1 MKTKRIIL
9 LSFLFL
15 CFSNINA
22 QLVYLGD
29 DEADKKYDGYQLN
42 KLCGGLVQQGNS
54 YYFTTPNGHFFK
66 TDGTAENTKVISN
79 FSGYDGLFLG
89 ATNKFIYYTINING
103 RGNLIQYNPAANTFT
118 TQLYVNDPYEIFS
131 LTGVVV
137 PDGNKQTIDELF
149 VCPDKSKIFFR
160 TFKNDKFRIYTIHDD
175 TPSKVIMIK
184 EAYMPTAENPDV
196 VIGVGCKL
204 GFVRNEVFFNGRI
217 KKASM
222 GIYETSIS
230 SVGPKADNESEYEF
244 KSDYRLLE
252 KKILNND
259 KLLQTPTSI
268 FTLAQR
274 QDNDGKQQLLE
285 YTTKNASFTK
295 TILSFKANDYSAD
308 VLDGEIYVSCKGKIS
323 LYDEKKQDYY
333 YVFNDEKSIWSNIIP
348 MGRFL
353 KSNAYILY
361 KSDDGFG
368 VINTYNRGVK
378 SIKTPVLINEPNKYD
393 AGPVY
398 AYAGKYGFYFID
410 YADGKNV
417 FTQYNP
423 LENLY
428 TATIFPEFNK
438 ETYKET
444 RGIFQQGDRFL
455 ILTAYTGN
463 KGKIIYKMFMYK
475 ERYNG
480 NTG

>member
-1 MKTKRIIL
+1 MVTKKIIL
-9 LSFLFL
+9 LSFLFF
-15 CFSNINA
+15 CFTNINA

-29 DEADKKYDGYQLN
+29 DEGDKKYDDYQLN
-42 KLCGGLVQQGNS
+42 KLCGGLVQQGNN

-79 FSGYDGLFLG
+79 FSGNAGIFLG
-89 ATNKFIYYTINING
+89 ATNKFIYLSINVNG
-103 RGNLIQYNPAANTFT
+103 RGNVVQYNPAANTFN
-118 TQLYVNDPYEIFS
+118 TQLYVKDPYEIFS
-131 LTGVVV
+131 LCGVVV
-137 PDGNKQTIDELF
+137 PDGSKQTIDELF
-149 VCPDKSKIFFR
+149 VSPDKSKNFFR
-160 TFKNDKFRIYTIHDD
+160 TFKNDKFRIYAIHDD
-175 TPSKVIMIK
+175 APSKVIMIK
-184 EAYMPTAENPDV
+184 EGYMPTTEHPDV

-222 GIYETSIS
+222 GVYETSIS
-230 SVGPKADNESEYEF
+230 SYEPKADNATDYEF

-252 KKILNND
+252 KKILNNE

-285 YTTKNASFTK
+285 YSTKNANFTK
-295 TILSFKANDYSAD
+295 TNLAYKADDYSAD
-308 VLDGEIYVSCKGKIS
+308 VLDEQIYVSCKGKIS
-323 LYDEKKQDYY
+323 LYNEKKQDYY
-333 YVFNDEKSIWSNIIP
+333 YVFNDEKSIWSNINP
-348 MGRFL
+348 TGRFL
-353 KSNAYILY
+353 KSNDYILY
-361 KSDDGFG
+361 KSGDGLG
-368 VINTYNRGVK
+368 VINTYNGAAK

-393 AGPVY
+393 AGSVY

-410 YADGKNV
+410 YADGKNI

-438 ETYKET
+438 ETYKEI
-444 RGIFQQGDRFL
+444 RGIFQQRDHFL
-455 ILTAYTGN
+455 ILTAYTGK
-463 KGKIIYKMFMYK
+463 KGKIIYKMFIYK
-475 ERYNG
+475 EKFNG
-480 NTG
+480 NFG